1 MSQLRMQIGA
11 GITFYSFIGACL
23 THIFVE
29 VGTQKTKELMYHSN
43 LWCDYIQTQSI
54 YANVSI

>member
-1 MSQLRMQIGA
+1 MQIGA